1 VAKYIQYALM
11 CSTRCND
18 RNSFF
23 FAWCVLSIVCFAVQ
37 FPTFVLRRFATSVL
51 RYHAASVA
59 PQWTSLTITIVPSAD
74 QKMCSATVALSIRE
88 ISTAVW
94 MIDGGGI
101 VLVIGMGQGR
111 RLILGGRLQMA
122 VEMMLV
128 LAVMHISVTTIASCQ

>member
-1 VAKYIQYALM
+1 
-11 CSTRCND
+11 
-18 RNSFF
+18 
-23 FAWCVLSIVCFAVQ
+23 
-37 FPTFVLRRFATSVL
+37 
-51 RYHAASVA
+51 
-59 PQWTSLTITIVPSAD
+59 VPSAD